1 MIHTQ
6 SHKYLDTK
14 TSSTKY
20 RSLAIGISKKEILIT
35 NFKDTEQSKDLT
47 LPYNCEGFG
56 RVHHFK
62 RNSTNG
68 FPPNSLPIDPAQYAL
83 NLPFSDIIKVQ
94 VFQNAACSWRCW
106 YCFVDY
112 KLLAANQKYS
122 QYLSASELLDLYQK
136 EENQYPII
144 DLSGGQPDLV
154 PEWSLWMADEISKR
168 GLKDKIYL
176 WTDDNLSNDYLW
188 KYLSKEEIKRLA
200 NYGNYGRVG
209 CFKGFDEESFSFN
222 TSADPSYYTTQ
233 FATMK
238 RLIESGI
245 DVYGY
250 ITLTS
255 PNDTNIEKKIIN
267 FLDRVQQQ
275 LHPLFPLRIIP
286 LQIFEFT
293 PTKSRTNIIHRN
305 SIEIQT
311 IAVSIWNNEIQ
322 KRFSKDIIT
331 KRIFE
336 HNIF

>member
-1 MIHTQ
+1 MINTK
-6 SHKYLDTK
+6 SHNHIDTE
-14 TSSTKY
+14 TTSTKY
-20 RSLAIGISKKEILIT
+20 RSLAIDVSKKEILIT

-112 KLLAANQKYS
+112 KLLAANRKYS
-122 QYLSASELLDLYQK
+122 QYLSVSELLDLYQK
-136 EENQYPII
+136 ENNQYPII

-188 KYLSKEEIKRLA
+188 KYLSKNEIKRLA
-200 NYGNYGRVG
+200 NYRNYGRVG

-222 TSADPSYYTTQ
+222 TTANPNYYNFQ

-250 ITLTS
+250 ITLTA
-255 PNDTNIEKKIIN
+255 PNDTDIEIKIIN
-267 FLDRVQQQ
+267 FLDKVQQQ
-275 LHPLFPLRIIP
+275 IHPLFPLRIIP

-293 PTKSRTNIIHRN
+293 PTKLRTSIVHKN
-305 SIEIQT
+305 SIEIQN

-322 KRFSKDIIT
+322 KRFSKDIIS